1 MQEFNMFS
9 YAFSLQ
15 GKSHKAKNVCC
26 QDSNQIIKVE
36 NLYVAAVADGVGSA
50 ANSKEGSA
58 IAVNVATDYFSKNYD
73 KNSNIK
79 LLIKQSFAEA
89 LNRIFEDAKNN
100 NLPIE
105 SYDTTLTMA
114 VYDGQ
119 KIVFGHSGDGAII
132 GLTNSGD
139 FIEITS
145 VQKGLERETV
155 VPLRAG
161 SDVWQIDTCDKNLAA
176 ILLLTD
182 GMLDIICQ
190 PRLKLDKTGAGVYVP
205 LASYFLDLKDVS
217 RNQTAADVT
226 KNIEEFVTADKD
238 YNEDAFYARLSA
250 IYKQHLSEEDTN
262 QLIEEIKK
270 SNVPVDSMQNVT
282 DDKTVVALINTNV
295 VIENKSLGF
304 YKDPDWRAIYNAWY
318 RELYPHLCQN
328 KEESSDEKLVR
339 VSEDKDVKEEIV
351 SKEQELESEKND
363 NFNNE
368 GYLLFEK

>member
-217 RNQTAADVT
+217 KNQTAADVT